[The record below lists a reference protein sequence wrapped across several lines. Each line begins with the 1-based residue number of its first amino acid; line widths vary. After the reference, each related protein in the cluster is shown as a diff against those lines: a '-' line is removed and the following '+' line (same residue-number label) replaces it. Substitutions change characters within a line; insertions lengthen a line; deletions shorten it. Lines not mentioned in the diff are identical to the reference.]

1 MEPQNERK
9 NSFNF
14 EIALKQFSLESE
26 RLDWIYQSLEK
37 RFDSIQ
43 KSLNE
48 SQLHLSA
55 RLAELN
61 FINIYFKKILDHIS
75 QGILF
80 INSQGIV
87 TTYSRAAQNIL
98 GVEEK
103 KLLFHPFH
111 PLFSD
116 DFFGFSLTNALQTQI
131 SPKMSHIKWQKS
143 LEEELQLEIET
154 TFVFDVTPF
163 AIDSFC
169 VKQSFSHGL
178 LIIIRDVTEMR
189 RLQLVVNRHDVLKE
203 LGEMAAHLAHEIRNP
218 LGGIKGFASLLYQDL
233 QNQPNLQPLAAQI
246 LQGTD
251 SLNHLVTTILNYTRI
266 PELSLEE
273 TELIGFFQALKQWIE
288 ADPAWNQQINFTVHC
303 EENQLIASIDRSLFK
318 SAMLNL
324 IINASQAISEK
335 GSIYIEIKK
344 QESNALI
351 AISDTGCGI
360 NPANLS
366 KIFSPFFTT
375 KARGTGLGLA
385 EVHKVI
391 QTHAG
396 EITVNSKLG
405 EGSCFRVKIPL
416 KIKE

>member
-1 MEPQNERK
+1 MEEPQNERK

-154 TFVFDVTPF
+154 TFVFDVTEVF
-163 AIDSFC
+163 
-169 VKQSFSHGL
+169 
-178 LIIIRDVTEMR
+178 
-189 RLQLVVNRHDVLKE
+189 
-203 LGEMAAHLAHEIRNP
+203 
-218 LGGIKGFASLLYQDL
+218 
-233 QNQPNLQPLAAQI
+233 
-246 LQGTD
+246 
-251 SLNHLVTTILNYTRI
+251 
-266 PELSLEE
+266 
-273 TELIGFFQALKQWIE
+273 
-288 ADPAWNQQINFTVHC
+288 
-303 EENQLIASIDRSLFK
+303 FK
-318 SAMLNL
+318 SCW
-324 IINASQAISEK
+324 
-335 GSIYIEIKK
+335 G
-344 QESNALI
+344 
-351 AISDTGCGI
+351 
-360 NPANLS
+360 
-366 KIFSPFFTT
+366 
-375 KARGTGLGLA
+375 
-385 EVHKVI
+385 
-391 QTHAG
+391 
-396 EITVNSKLG
+396 
-405 EGSCFRVKIPL
+405 
-416 KIKE
+416 